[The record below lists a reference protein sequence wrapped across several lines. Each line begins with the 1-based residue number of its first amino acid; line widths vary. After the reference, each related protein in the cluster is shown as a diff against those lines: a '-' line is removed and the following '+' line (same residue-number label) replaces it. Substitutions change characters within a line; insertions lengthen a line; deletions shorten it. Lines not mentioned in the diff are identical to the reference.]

1 MRGCSGPPSASE
13 RNPAVTTPVH
23 LRRCLAAAAL
33 ALLVAGC
40 TAGGGG
46 SGHDSSGQSQPD
58 GVEADRSRFSVV
70 ATGDVLIHPP
80 LIDQARRDGSARSPD
95 FEPMLAAIKPVIS
108 AADLAICHIEAPFA
122 PARGPFEGFPT
133 FSMPPQ
139 VVSALAAIGYDECST
154 ASNHSMDQG
163 SRGLT
168 RTLAALDADHIGHAG
183 TAATPAAASRPQ
195 ILDVHGIHVGH
206 LSYTYGLNGG
216 TPPPDGT
223 WMVNVIDDLRA
234 ILSAAHELRRRGAD
248 VVILSL
254 HWGVEYHHI
263 PTSKQ
268 RAIANQL
275 LASPDID
282 LIIGHHAHVVQPFE
296 RIRGKWVV
304 YGLGNMIARHQR
316 PRGVSEEGIIARF
329 TFDKADG
336 HWRVRAAEWVP
347 TLVDLG
353 PPIRLVELPQAL
365 QKQDLDPAK
374 QARYQAA
381 VARTRAIVESRG
393 AASDGLSMGG

>member
-1 MRGCSGPPSASE
+1 
-13 RNPAVTTPVH
+13 
-23 LRRCLAAAAL
+23 
-33 ALLVAGC
+33 
-40 TAGGGG
+40 
-46 SGHDSSGQSQPD
+46 
-58 GVEADRSRFSVV
+58 
-70 ATGDVLIHPP
+70 
-80 LIDQARRDGSARSPD
+80 
-95 FEPMLAAIKPVIS
+95 MLAAIKPVIS

-122 PARGPFEGFPT
+122 AARGPFEGFPT

-139 VVSALAAIGYDECST
+139 VVSALTAIGYDECST

-195 ILDVHGIHVGH
+195 ILDVHGIRVGH

-223 WMVNVIDDLRA
+223 WMVNVIDDGRA
-234 ILSAAHELRRRGAD
+234 IVSAAHELRRRGAD

-254 HWGVEYHHI
+254 HWGIEYQHV
-263 PTSKQ
+263 PTPKQ
-268 RAIANQL
+268 RAIAKQL

-304 YGLGNMIARHQR
+304 YGLGNLIARHQR

-336 HWRVRAAEWVP
+336 HWRVTTAEWVP
-347 TLVDLG
+347 ILVDLG

-365 QKQDLDPAK
+365 KKQDLDPAK
-374 QARYQAA
+374 RARYQAA

>member
-1 MRGCSGPPSASE
+1 MTA
-13 RNPAVTTPVH
+13 PAQ
-23 LRRCLAAAAL
+23 LRRCIAAAAL

-40 TAGGGG
+40 TTSRGA
-46 SGHDSSGQSQPD
+46 SGQDSSGQSQRN
-58 GVEADRSRFSVV
+58 GVESDRSQFSVV

-95 FEPMLAAIKPVIS
+95 FQPMLAAIKPVIS

-122 PARGPFEGFPT
+122 AARGPFEGFPT

-139 VVSALAAIGYDECST
+139 VVSALTAIGYDECST

-195 ILDVHGIHVGH
+195 ILDVHGIRVGH

-223 WMVNVIDDLRA
+223 WMVNVIDDGRA
-234 ILSAAHELRRRGAD
+234 IVSAAHELRRRGAD

-254 HWGVEYHHI
+254 HWGIEYQHV
-263 PTSKQ
+263 PTPKQ
-268 RAIANQL
+268 RAIAKQL

-304 YGLGNMIARHQR
+304 YGLGNLIARHQR

-336 HWRVRAAEWVP
+336 HWRVTTAEWVP
-347 TLVDLG
+347 ILVDLG

-365 QKQDLDPAK
+365 KKQDLDPAK
-374 QARYQAA
+374 RARYQAA

>member
-1 MRGCSGPPSASE
+1 MRT
-13 RNPAVTTPVH
+13 PAR
-23 LRRCLAAAAL
+23 LRRCVSGAAF
-33 ALLVAGC
+33 ALLVAAC
-40 TAGGGG
+40 TAGQGGG
-46 SGHDSSGQSQPD
+46 SGHGSSGQLQPD
-58 GVEADRSRFSVV
+58 GVRSDGSRFSLV

-80 LIDQARRDGSARSPD
+80 LIDQARRDGSTRSPD
-95 FEPMLAAIKPVIS
+95 FEPMLAAVKPVIS

-133 FSMPPQ
+133 FNMPPQ

-195 ILDVHGIHVGH
+195 ILDVHGIRVGH

-223 WMVNVIDDLRA
+223 WMVNVIDDGRA

-248 VVILSL
+248 VVVLSL
-254 HWGVEYHHI
+254 HWGIEYQHI

-268 RAIANQL
+268 RAIAKQL

-304 YGLGNMIARHQR
+304 YGLGNLIARHQK

-336 HWRVRAAEWVP
+336 HWRVTTAEWVP
-347 TLVDLG
+347 ILVDLG

-365 QKQDLDPAK
+365 EKQDLDPAK
-374 QARYQAA
+374 RARYQAA

>member
-1 MRGCSGPPSASE
+1 M
-13 RNPAVTTPVH
+13 TTPAR
-23 LRRCLAAAAL
+23 LRRCIAAAAL
-33 ALLVAGC
+33 ALVVAAC
-40 TAGGGG
+40 TAGRGGG
-46 SGHDSSGQSQPD
+46 NGQVSSGQSQPD
-58 GVEADRSRFSVV
+58 GVESNGSQFSVV

-122 PARGPFEGFPT
+122 AARGPFEGFPT
-133 FSMPPQ
+133 FNMPPQ

-195 ILDVHGIHVGH
+195 ILDIHGIRVGH

-216 TPPPDGT
+216 TPRPDGT
-223 WMVNVIDDLRA
+223 WMVNLIDDGRA

-254 HWGVEYHHI
+254 HWGSEYQHI
-263 PTSKQ
+263 PTPKQ
-268 RAIANQL
+268 RAIAKQL

-296 RIRGKWVV
+296 RISGKWVV
-304 YGLGNMIARHQR
+304 YGLGNLIARHLN

-329 TFDKADG
+329 TFNKADG
-336 HWRVRAAEWVP
+336 HWRVTAAEWVP
-347 TLVDLG
+347 ILVDLG
-353 PPIRLVELPQAL
+353 PPIRLVELLQAL
-365 QKQDLDPAK
+365 QTQDLDPGRR
-374 QARYQAA
+374 ARYQAA

>member
-1 MRGCSGPPSASE
+1 M
-13 RNPAVTTPVH
+13 TTPAH
-23 LRRCLAAAAL
+23 LRRSAAVAAL
-33 ALLVAGC
+33 AVLVAGC
-40 TAGGGG
+40 TAGGGEG
-46 SGHDSSGQSQPD
+46 GGHDSSGQLPPNNVQSDP
-58 GVEADRSRFSVV
+58 SRFSVV

-80 LIDQARRDGSARSPD
+80 LVDQARSDGSVGSPD

-133 FSMPPQ
+133 FNMPPQ
-139 VVSALAAIGYDECST
+139 VGSALAAIGYDECST

-163 SRGLT
+163 SSGLT
-168 RTLAALDADHIGHAG
+168 RTLATLDADHIGHAG
-183 TAATPAAASRPQ
+183 TASTPAAASRPQ

-216 TPPPDGT
+216 TPPPVGR
-223 WMVNVIDDLRA
+223 WMVNVIDDGRA
-234 ILSAAHELRRRGAD
+234 ILSAARELRRRGAD

-254 HWGVEYHHI
+254 HWGIEYRHI

-268 RAIANQL
+268 RALARRL

-296 RIRGKWVV
+296 RIKGKWVV
-304 YGLGNMIARHQR
+304 YGLGNLIARHQR

-329 TFDKADG
+329 TFDKAGG
-336 HWRVRAAEWVP
+336 HWRVTTAEWVP
-347 TLVDLG
+347 ILVDLG
-353 PPIRLVELPQAL
+353 PPIVLVELPQAL
-365 QKQDLDPAK
+365 RQQDLDPAK
-374 QARYQAA
+374 RARYQAA